1 MHGALAF
8 VAGICTTIS
17 IALLIF
23 ALAGITYAGFS
34 LQAETAVALVV
45 LAIAVIA
52 IWLLYY
58 GLKSRQYKVQTGKEA
73 LIGANG
79 KTVTDL
85 NPNGT
90 IRVNGEFWQAT
101 TKEGWIK
108 KDKTVKV
115 TGMEGMF
122 LVVKPV
128 EEKA

>member
-34 LQAETAVALVV
+34 PQAETALALVV
-45 LAIAVIA
+45 LTIAVIA

-58 GLKSRQYKVQTGKEA
+58 GLKSREYKVQTGKEA
-73 LIGANG
+73 LIGSTG
-79 KTVTDL
+79 KTTTDL

-101 TKEGWIK
+101 TKKDWIE

-122 LVVKPV
+122 LVVERA